1 MQHLPTLGNAFIEYG
16 PTAFAVDPYSAFSFF
31 QTPPLDRRRSRS
43 TRVTCPL
50 QRGMLETGA
59 THRRYAATVPSSL
72 SGIAVPGSTK
82 VTCGDLPGRRATLI
96 SPAPSRQRNP
106 SPNA

>member
-1 MQHLPTLGNAFIEYG
+1 MQLLPTLDSTSIENG
-16 PTAFAVDPYSAFSFF
+16 PTAFAVDPFSASSFF
-31 QTPPLDRRRSRS
+31 QTPPLDRGRSRP
-43 TRVTCPL
+43 TRFTRPL

>member
-1 MQHLPTLGNAFIEYG
+1 MQLLQTCGSTCIEYG

-31 QTPPLDRRRSRS
+31 QTPPLDRGRSRS
-43 TRVTCPL
+43 TRVTRPL
-50 QRGMLETGA
+50 QRGMPETGA
-59 THRRYAATVPSSL
+59 TCGHYAATAPSSL

-82 VTCGDLPGRRATLI
+82 VTCGDLPGKRATLI
-96 SPAPSRQRNP
+96 SPAPSRQRKP